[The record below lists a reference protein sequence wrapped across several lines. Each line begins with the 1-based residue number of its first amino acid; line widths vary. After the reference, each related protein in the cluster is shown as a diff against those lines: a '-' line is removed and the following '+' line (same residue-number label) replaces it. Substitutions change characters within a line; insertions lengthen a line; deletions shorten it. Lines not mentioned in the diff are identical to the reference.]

1 MRKRDGTQEVSYR
14 DASSKYQWTPV
25 VGRRRKKTP
34 LPDYVLRRLP
44 PHCWQELLSG
54 IPGVV
59 VYIDDILIREKAE
72 ADHMAALEEVLKRME
87 NTGVWLKRDKCVFL
101 TPSVIYL
108 GYQIGAQGIHPMA
121 EKVKAIQDA
130 PWQENITELKSYM
143 YIGPL
148 NYYSWFLPNLSTMLA
163 PLYKLLKHIV
173 QWRWTEQQE
182 NAFTESKKQLLSNKL
197 LIPFSPTLRSNWYV
211 MLWRTEMV
219 QCLSHQMP
227 DGSEKPVGLCS
238 RHS

>member
-1 MRKRDGTQEVSYR
+1 MVFETSTASLLSTDGLLVHSPSVQNQTARCDDTDSESEPEVDLLSCAEVVYEKRDGTQEVSYR

-87 NTGVWLKRDKCVFL
+87 NTGV
-101 TPSVIYL
+101 
-108 GYQIGAQGIHPMA
+108 
-121 EKVKAIQDA
+121 
-130 PWQENITELKSYM
+130 
-143 YIGPL
+143 
-148 NYYSWFLPNLSTMLA
+148 
-163 PLYKLLKHIV
+163 
-173 QWRWTEQQE
+173 
-182 NAFTESKKQLLSNKL
+182 
-197 LIPFSPTLRSNWYV
+197 
-211 MLWRTEMV
+211 
-219 QCLSHQMP
+219 
-227 DGSEKPVGLCS
+227 
-238 RHS
+238 